1 MTELVTLAE
10 AKSFLR
16 VDDGGEDATIAMLIG
31 AATEAV
37 LTIADAWTPVEGLP
51 VPERLRLAVLARV
64 AIAFDNR
71 ENVTAADGEFA
82 LIAPLRV
89 LEI

>member
-16 VDDGGEDATIAMLIG
+16 VDDADEDTTIAMLIG

-37 LTIADAWTPVEGLP
+37 LTIADAWAPVEGLP

-71 ENVTAADGEFA
+71 EKVTGADGEFA
-82 LIAPLRV
+82 LIAPLRA